1 MEIYEIQCRQFV
13 EIFLSLRPPPPP
25 PAAIF
30 ALWLPDI
37 WSAEV
42 GRCEGG
48 PGCVPVNMWAIR
60 SLAWTLWAPEC
71 SGTGGMSNVKCWAQH
86 ISCPLLP
93 HNNQNTKYSGIIL
106 VHTPDVRSLFIN
118 IHSLHVDS
126 GPMRRGPGVSAN
138 RSWVLRSLQSP
149 ALHVD

>member
-1 MEIYEIQCRQFV
+1 MSPVCWNIP
-13 EIFLSLRPPPPP
+13 LRPPPPP

-48 PGCVPVNMWAIR
+48 PGCVPVNIWAIR

-138 RSWVLRSLQSP
+138 RRWVLRSLQSP